1 MPSCAAMSAAPLTV
15 ATTRMR
21 RPVCGYAA
29 PTLAVATAKACQR
42 RAGETDLRE
51 RRGTS
56 SSDEVE
62 ESDDGEPVRR
72 EVSISLPRSPP
83 ATADEDDR
91 AAAGREG
98 GEAGDGGDIS
108 ADQGTRIT

>member
-1 MPSCAAMSAAPLTV
+1 M
-15 ATTRMR
+15 
-21 RPVCGYAA
+21 CGYAA

-62 ESDDGEPVRR
+62 ESDDGDPVRR
-72 EVSISLPRSPP
+72 EVSINLPRSPP
-83 ATADEDDR
+83 ATADVDDR

-98 GEAGDGGDIS
+98 GEVGEDDDIA
-108 ADQGTRIT
+108 ADQRTPRT